1 MIIKRQK
8 ITSLIFIGLM
18 TLPLYFVAI
27 QPVFAQET
35 EPFITMIFLAPT
47 GNPVRVQHAQ
57 LVANE
62 LPKIGVGAT
71 LLLIGW
77 DVLIPRLFEPSGSL
91 ALSYADGGYDMSVLG
106 WSGNLIPNTQYWLFH
121 SNFTPYPNHFGV
133 QDPILDTLLELTVNT
148 TDFAQRKQYIEDAWQ
163 YLTWQVQA
171 EITLY
176 QVENTVYMRD
186 NVKGYSCDLRVPG
199 PLGLAEMYFEN
210 GQSQGHGQRNEFVMV
225 STTRPNKYNDLIE
238 NDWYNRLAIGPLNH
252 GLVERDSDYNF
263 VPMLLTKLPYPVA
276 IKNNHTGLESSLDP
290 NWATVW
296 EIELRDDVFWHEG
309 YGYTM
314 AAHEDILQVDADD
327 VLFTFDLILD
337 DAGPSPCTVRPGWQ
351 NLLGTNRSLAVIK
364 KDRYHVQFHLQTRDF
379 FYESKRS
386 AADLFTYFE
395 QCLFPHHILALG
407 TIRADGSVAPID
419 YQHWATD
426 DWNLGHRTGRYTGS
440 AVIGTGSY
448 ILWPGENSS
457 AQTVTETKNP
467 YWHLKDEPDYANM
480 FDKYIYRW
488 ITSKDAALNA
498 LEQAEIDLMDPQ
510 FHAEKDYPDIAN
522 KSGIFVR
529 KILDWGCQTISINTA
544 YGKNLSDLNVRL
556 AISHMCP
563 RQYMVD
569 FLLEGLGQ
577 PAFMHFP
584 IQNPFYPADIEP
596 ISYNFTRALEYME
609 AAGYN
614 TSLLPQPSSGYNLF
628 DIITI
633 GLFSPPF
640 PYAYLGILGIEVI
653 IIIVLLVLIGKKKK
667 SF

>member
-1 MIIKRQK
+1 
-8 ITSLIFIGLM
+8 M

-35 EPFITMIFLAPT
+35 EPFITMVFLAPT
-47 GNPVRVQHAQ
+47 ANPVKVQHAQ

-77 DVLIPRLFEPSGSL
+77 DVLIPRLFEPSGPL

-199 PLGLAEMYFEN
+199 PLGLAEMYFED
-210 GQSQGHGQRNEFVMV
+210 GKSHGHGQRNEFIMA
-225 STTRPNKYNDLIE
+225 STTRPTKYNDLIT

-276 IKNNHTGLESSLDP
+276 IKNNYTGLESSLDP

-309 YGYTM
+309 YGYNM

-351 NLLGTNRSLAVIK
+351 HLLGDDPSLAVVK

-379 FYESKRS
+379 FYESSWSSRS
-386 AADLFTYFE
+386 SADLLTYFE
-395 QCLFPHHILALG
+395 QYLMPKHILELG
-407 TIRADGSVAPID
+407 SVRADGSVSPSG
-419 YQHWATD
+419 YNTWNSD
-426 DWNLGHRTGRYTGS
+426 DWNVGTRTAPYTGP
-440 AVIGTGSY
+440 AVIGTGPY
-448 ILWPGENSS
+448 ILVGEDPL
-457 AQTVTETKNP
+457 AQTVIEIKNP
-467 YWHLKDEPDYANM
+467 YWHLRNEPAYRNM
-480 FDKYIYRW
+480 FDKYIYTW
-488 ITSKDAALNA
+488 ITSKDAALDA
-498 LEQAEIDLMDPQ
+498 LKQAKIDLMDPQ
-510 FHAEKDYPDIAN
+510 FHAERDYSDIAN

-563 RQYMVD
+563 RQNMVD
-569 FLLEGLGQ
+569 HLLEGFGQ
-577 PAFMHFP
+577 PAFMHIP
-584 IQNPFYPADIEP
+584 LQNPFYPADIEP
-596 ISYNFTRALEYME
+596 IRYNFTRALEYME
-609 AAGYN
+609 KAGYN
-614 TSLLPQPSSGYNLF
+614 ISILDQPQWVSGFNFF
-628 DIITI
+628 DISLI
-633 GLFSPPF
+633 S
-640 PYAYLGILGIEVI
+640 LGIQTIMVG
-653 IIIVLLVLIGKKKK
+653 VLLLLVRKKRSKGGL
-667 SF
+667 